1 MISNSM
7 KLQDVYDLILE
18 NRVGTYSGA
27 GVIFFDGSKI
37 LLLKKH
43 NNAWVFPGGKP
54 VQGENPLQTAKR
66 ETKEE
71 IGSCPGVMIE
81 ELIFEY
87 DDRTF
92 HSFIF
97 KVKKTFDVD
106 ISDEHKDYTWINYK
120 KVFDL
125 KLHKNVMK
133 SIKKVSKALEKL
145 S

>member
-1 MISNSM
+1 M

-43 NNAWVFPGGKP
+43 NNTWVFPGGKP

-66 ETKEE
+66 ETREE
-71 IGSCPGVMIE
+71 IGSCPGEMVE

-97 KVKKTFDVD
+97 KVNKTFDVT
-106 ISDEHKDYTWINYK
+106 ISDEHKDYTWIIYK

-133 SIKKVSKALEKL
+133 SIKKVSKVLEKL
-145 S
+145 R